1 MGQAVTDGD
10 SLEQELCLKIAEN
23 KQKTQTNLMS
33 DSPGNGVRVAD
44 RVSHVGANCSSQ
56 IRAEAEAE
64 AGTEAVPS
72 SAQLSSGGRGP
83 SWVPKMVR
91 SMRKLIES
99 YQSTHSE
106 Q

>member
-33 DSPGNGVRVAD
+33 GSPGNGVRVAD

-56 IRAEAEAE
+56 IRAEAEA
-64 AGTEAVPS
+64 GTEAVPS
-72 SAQLSSGGRGP
+72 SAQLRG
-83 SWVPKMVR
+83 SWAELGSKNG
-91 SMRKLIES
+91 SLNA
-99 YQSTHSE
+99 QTN
-106 Q
+106 

>member
-23 KQKTQTNLMS
+23 KQKIQTNLMS
-33 DSPGNGVRVAD
+33 GSPGNGVRVAD

-56 IRAEAEAE
+56 IRAEAK

-72 SAQLSSGGRGP
+72 SAQLRG
-83 SWVPKMVR
+83 SWAELGSKNG
-91 SMRKLIES
+91 SLNA
-99 YQSTHSE
+99 QTN
-106 Q
+106 

>member
-33 DSPGNGVRVAD
+33 GSPGNGVRVAD

-64 AGTEAVPS
+64 AEAGTEAVPS
-72 SAQLSSGGRGP
+72 SAQLRG
-83 SWVPKMVR
+83 SWAELGSKNG
-91 SMRKLIES
+91 LLNA
-99 YQSTHSE
+99 QTN
-106 Q
+106 

>member
-33 DSPGNGVRVAD
+33 GSPGNGVRVAD

-56 IRAEAEAE
+56 IRAEA
-64 AGTEAVPS
+64 GTEAVPS

-83 SWVPKMVR
+83 SWAPKMVR